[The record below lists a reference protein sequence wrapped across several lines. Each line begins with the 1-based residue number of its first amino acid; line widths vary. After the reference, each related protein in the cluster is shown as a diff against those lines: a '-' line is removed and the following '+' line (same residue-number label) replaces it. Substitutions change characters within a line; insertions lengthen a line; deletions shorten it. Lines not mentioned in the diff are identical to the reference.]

1 MYTNMSFG
9 QALVYLQ
16 AGVPCRR
23 SGWRPIT
30 PAVGAPFVFKQVPS
44 EVPAAIIPKMTSLPQ
59 QVKDLVVARGLP
71 LRYDNQFA
79 RVSADNEVSGYAP
92 APEDLLANDWEA
104 IHPFSVAGETVGTAV
119 IDPNVGRCPSP
130 SYAPLPT
137 AVEPSDWAKTVTP
150 APYQRADYIGKGL
163 GVVEPPASTSVSQLA
178 AEEPSVM
185 EKFLE
190 VLNTPGSTFRQQAA
204 AVTADALGAN
214 DEESGN
220 TLALC
225 KD

>member
-79 RVSADNEVSGYAP
+79 QVSVDNEVSGYTP

-104 IHPFSVAGETVGTAV
+104 IHPFSTASETVGTAV
-119 IDPNVGRCPSP
+119 PNSVDPNFGRCSSP
-130 SYAPLPT
+130 SFCRSETRPACEAQQYIRDMDHSGEWIKETRLPEGT
-137 AVEPSDWAKTVTP
+137 AVEPSDWAKTVRFLNE
-150 APYQRADYIGKGL
+150 RAL
-163 GVVEPPASTSVSQLA
+163 LPTQSTSVSQLA
-178 AEEPSVM
+178 
-185 EKFLE
+185 
-190 VLNTPGSTFRQQAA
+190 QAA

-214 DEESGN
+214 DEDSGN
-220 TLALC
+220 ILAPR